1 MEDGHA
7 VMSTLSTS
15 NRDLSDLFPFHV
27 LNKVKQSNAILGF
40 HLFADQGVKF
50 YFGLELFCV
59 FAFGFSLIRIKS
71 TTSSTT

>member
-15 NRDLSDLFPFHV
+15 KRDLFPFHV

-59 FAFGFSLIRIKS
+59 FCFRLQFDSHKVNNK
-71 TTSSTT
+71 